1 VTEPAGN
8 ADGTG
13 EVVVIGG
20 TAGIGD
26 QLARH
31 YAARGSR
38 VTLTGRDKDRAA
50 AAADQVARGAGGQV
64 GKWAGEPAGRVRG
77 VALDLS
83 RPEDIAG
90 ALAEV
95 GPVSRVVLSAIDRD
109 QNTVAGYDL
118 DAARY
123 LVTLKL
129 LGYTEVVHALLPR
142 FVPGAAVLVFGGQ
155 ARVRPYPGS
164 LTVSTVN
171 GGVEGM
177 VRAMAVE
184 LAPVRVNAIHPGIVG
199 DSPYWAARPPE
210 VLQAILDRTP
220 ARRLA
225 TMADVVD
232 AAVFLLENPAVDGAN
247 LVVDGGW
254 VLM

>member
-1 VTEPAGN
+1 MTDPVEAP
-8 ADGTG
+8 G
-13 EVVVIGG
+13 EVVVVGG
-20 TAGIGD
+20 TAGIGR
-26 QLARH
+26 AIAGH
-31 YAARGSR
+31 YARAGHP
-38 VTLTGRDKDRAA
+38 VTISGRYPERAA
-50 AAADQVARGAGGQV
+50 AVAAELATGPAGGT
-64 GKWAGEPAGRVRG
+64 GGRVRG
-77 VALDLS
+77 LAVDLS
-83 RPEDIAG
+83 RPDGIAA

-155 ARVRPYPGS
+155 ARARPYPGS

-171 GGVEGM
+171 GAVEGM
-177 VRAMAVE
+177 VHAMAVE

-199 DSPYWAARPPE
+199 DSPYWQARPPE
-210 VLQAILDRTP
+210 VLEAARSRTP
-220 ARRLA
+220 AGRLA

-247 LVVDGGW
+247 LAVDGGW
-254 VLM
+254 LLM